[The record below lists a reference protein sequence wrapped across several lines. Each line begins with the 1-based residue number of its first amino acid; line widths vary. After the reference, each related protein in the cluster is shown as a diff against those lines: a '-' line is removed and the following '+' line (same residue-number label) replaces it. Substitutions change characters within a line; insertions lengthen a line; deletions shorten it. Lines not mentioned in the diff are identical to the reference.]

1 MESIVMAVVV
11 VFLLIM
17 GFKAYQGY
25 GGYRGSLYQQLF
37 SSYPEYFWRLTFK
50 EDLSVSSYLSD
61 RLGAHRITYNAY
73 FDGQGRQVA
82 TFATVFS
89 TRGHATICMVPTAGT
104 ISGKDT
110 GTWFAECDGRRLAIP
125 SPITYIKRQK
135 RFFDSF
141 MKGAPVEYIIASGP
155 STDMQGV
162 HCSYTVLSMSAVV
175 DHLAAKPEG
184 AVSEQD
190 MLAAFES
197 FKEIAQHAK

>member
-1 MESIVMAVVV
+1 MELIIAAIVV

-25 GGYRGSLYQQLF
+25 GSYKGSLYQQLF
-37 SSYPEYFWRLTFK
+37 SSYLEYFWRLTFK
-50 EDLSVSSYLSD
+50 EDLSVSNYLND
-61 RLGAHRITYNAY
+61 QLGAHRITYNAY

-89 TRGHATICMVPTAGT
+89 TRGHATVCMVPTVGA

-110 GTWFAECDGRRLAIP
+110 GTWFVERDGKRLALP
-125 SPITYIKRQK
+125 SPVTYMKRQK
-135 RFFDSF
+135 RFLDGF
-141 MKGAPVEYIIASGP
+141 MKGSPVEYIIAFDP
-155 STDMQGV
+155 AADTQGV
-162 HCSYTVLSMSAVV
+162 QCAYTVLAVTDV
-175 DHLAAKPEG
+175 VEHLAAKPEG

-197 FKEIAQHAK
+197 FKEMAQHAK